1 MRPETKGGDSAMF
14 WLPDMITSG
23 DIPHDFHLDNS
34 VQRYGAGTA
43 MPLPTVQDDDIFR
56 NLLGM
61 LRHFDFEVVTLI
73 LLYKRS
79 HQCLEYSKHR
89 TNILPFSP
97 ST

>member
-1 MRPETKGGDSAMF
+1 MRPETKGGDSAKF
-14 WLPDMITSG
+14 CLPDMIASG
-23 DIPHDFHLDNS
+23 DIAYVFHLN
-34 VQRYGAGTA
+34 VQWYGAGTA
-43 MPLPTVQDDDIFR
+43 LPLMTVQDDDVLGT
-56 NLLGM
+56 LLGM

-89 TNILPFSP
+89 TDILPFSP